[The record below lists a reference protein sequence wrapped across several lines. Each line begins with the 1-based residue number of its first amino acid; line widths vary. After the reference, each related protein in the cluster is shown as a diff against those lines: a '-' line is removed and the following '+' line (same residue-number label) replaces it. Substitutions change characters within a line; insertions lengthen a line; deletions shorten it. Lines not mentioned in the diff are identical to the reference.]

1 MTVDQ
6 KLQSIPNHG
15 GVGNDSKGA
24 NTSDYDLECAL
35 WADTPVSA
43 WSDSIA
49 GQVSGLRSCLE
60 ASDIIL
66 SRLLACTRLRLLPI
80 SISVYHILGA
90 IRCDCEQSF
99 ESSNKRKLRL
109 CR

>member
-1 MTVDQ
+1 MTADQ
-6 KLQSIPNHG
+6 NLQSISRNG
-15 GVGNDSKGA
+15 GVENDSKGA

-49 GQVSGLRSCLE
+49 GQVSGLRSGLE

-66 SRLLACTRLRLLPI
+66 SRFSVCTRLRLLPV

-90 IRCDCEQSF
+90 IRCDCEESCESF
-99 ESSNKRKLRL
+99 NKRKLRL
-109 CR
+109 CH